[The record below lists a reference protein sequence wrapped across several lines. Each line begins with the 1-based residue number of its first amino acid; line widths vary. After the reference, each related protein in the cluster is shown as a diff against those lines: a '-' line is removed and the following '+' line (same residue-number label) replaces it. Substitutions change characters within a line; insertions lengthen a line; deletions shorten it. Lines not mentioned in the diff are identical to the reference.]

1 MLVVSSREFR
11 ANQKSYLDQIDE
23 GIEIMIHR
31 GRNKSYKLVPVTEDE
46 TLMSKEEFFE
56 KIDLAI
62 QQAKEGKAVKLT
74 PELRKKLFGNL

>member
-11 ANQKSYLDQIDE
+11 ANQKSYLDQIDK
-23 GIEIMIHR
+23 GIEILIHR

-46 TLMSKEEFFE
+46 TLLSKEEFFQS
-56 KIDLAI
+56 IDLAV
-62 QQAKEGKAVKLT
+62 QQAKDGKGVKLT